1 MPRRHASALCGA
13 LAGALLCAALGGCA
27 GSIDSIYSTG
37 LWVQPGKYDFI
48 KCPDI
53 AQRLAGAKAQEKN
66 LMNLMARADQEVAG
80 PVVNVMVYQAQLEQ
94 ARGDIRL
101 LEQTYREKNCHEPP
115 PPPKA
120 APAPPARRPAARR

>member
-115 PPPKA
+115 PKA
-120 APAPPARRPAARR
+120 GPAPAPPARPAARR